1 MPGAFRP
8 ARSARP
14 GLCCVL
20 SPRSGFA
27 LLPACL
33 PACVPACVLALAL
46 SVSALAPAL
55 SPAPAQA
62 AELWRSQQR
71 SLEFSGSLRELL
83 SASEGIE
90 PARTAKAFEACD
102 TPEAFVDCPAWGT
115 LRARDAWQSLTRLRM
130 QFALRWSDR
139 LSAELSYDN
148 EWRGGML
155 DGLFGRAGLVEDSF
169 LGLEDQVGDGGRY
182 HAWVHRAYRALLR
195 FEGERLQW
203 TLGRQR
209 IPFGVGRLW
218 NPIDRF
224 NPIGPLS
231 LESDQSPGIDA
242 LSLRWLFSG
251 FSSLHAVYAP
261 GLRGADT
268 RAALRYQ
275 AVLRNVDVGLTAGV
289 FEEALAAGADLAGNV
304 RDAAWRVEA
313 VFADPHRE
321 AKTFDA
327 PAPRRI
333 EPFWQVVLSLDTNF
347 DIGSGLYVLV
357 EHLYDGN
364 ALGLGRGRAGARLP
378 LFAAP
383 ASPHAPLG
391 APISADRFAGSRVVS
406 FAPQQS
412 GLEFGYDLVA
422 ALHGRL
428 LLLWDWK
435 GESAALVP
443 SLVFSGWNNSELSV
457 GAQFFRGERASQYG
471 ERAPLFYGLYE
482 VFF

>member
-1 MPGAFRP
+1 MPGA
-8 ARSARP
+8 SRP
-14 GLCCVL
+14 GRPGVL
-20 SPRSGFA
+20 ARRRPGF
-27 LLPACL
+27 LLL
-33 PACVPACVLALAL
+33 PACVLALV
-46 SVSALAPAL
+46 VSASAPT
-55 SPAPAQA
+55 PAPA

-71 SLEFSGSLRELL
+71 SLEFTGSLRELL

-90 PARTAKAFEACD
+90 PERTVEAFEACD
-102 TPEAFVDCPAWGT
+102 TREAFVDCPAFDT
-115 LRARDAWQSLTRLRM
+115 LRGRDTWQTLTRLRM

-148 EWRGGML
+148 EWRGGIL

-169 LGLEDQVGDGGRY
+169 LGMEDQVGDVGQN
-182 HAWVHRAYRALLR
+182 HAWVHRAYRASLR
-195 FEGERLQW
+195 FEGEHLQW

-231 LESDQSPGIDA
+231 LEGDQSLGIDA
-242 LSLRWLFSG
+242 LSLRWIFSG
-251 FSSLHAVYAP
+251 FSSLQAVYAP
-261 GLRGADT
+261 GLRSADA

-275 AVLRNVDVGLTAGV
+275 AVLGNVDVGLAAGV
-289 FEEALAAGADLAGNV
+289 FEEAPAAGIDLAGNWL
-304 RDAAWRVEA
+304 DAAWRVEA

-321 AKTFDA
+321 VETFA
-327 PAPRRI
+327 ARTPRRVD
-333 EPFWQVVLSLDTNF
+333 PFWQVVLSLDTNF
-347 DIGSGLYVLV
+347 DIGSGLYLLV

-383 ASPHAPLG
+383 AGPHAPLG
-391 APISADRFAGSRVVS
+391 VPVSEDRFAGSRVIS
-406 FAPQQS
+406 FAPQLS
-412 GLEFGYDLVA
+412 GLEFGYDPVS
-422 ALHGRL
+422 ALHGSL

-435 GESAALVP
+435 GESAALAP

-457 GAQFFRGERASQYG
+457 GAQFFRGERSSQYG
-471 ERAPLFYGLYE
+471 ERPPLFYGLYE
-482 VFF
+482 FFF